1 VKENMPKK
9 TAVIG
14 AGSWGTT
21 LAIHAAK
28 CGHNVSLWVH
38 SEDTLRTL
46 AEKKVNEI
54 YLPGVP
60 LPDTVQPTADPACV
74 SDADYILFAV
84 PSLHFRKTFSMI
96 MPHLRDR
103 AVLISSIKGMEPDTS
118 LRISEIVR
126 ELSQDRFEFSV
137 LSGPSF
143 AREVAQ
149 QNPTAVVIG
158 SENKEIGKEI
168 QNDFSSK
175 YFRLYYNSDVLGIEI
190 GGCVKNIIAIAAG
203 VVSGLGYGY
212 NTLSGLITRGL
223 AEVNRLAINLGAYP
237 ATLMGLAGL
246 GDLVLTCT
254 GHLSR
259 NRQVGVELGQ
269 GKNISEITKNMRMVA
284 EGVRTTEGIY
294 ALARKRNVD
303 MPITEQVQKVLYEG
317 HDPRAAILELM
328 SRELKEE

>member
-1 VKENMPKK
+1 MAKK

-21 LAIHAAK
+21 LAIHAAR
-28 CGHNVSLWVH
+28 CGHDVPLWVH
-38 SEDTLRTL
+38 SEDTLKAL
-46 AEKKVNEI
+46 SEKKANEI
-54 YLPGVP
+54 YLPGFL
-60 LPDTVQPTADPACV
+60 LPDNVHPTSDPGCV

-84 PSLHFRKTFSMI
+84 PSLHFRQTFLEI
-96 MPHLRDR
+96 LPHLRDQS
-103 AVLISSIKGMEPDTS
+103 VLISSIKGMEPNSS
-118 LRISEIVR
+118 LRISEIVQ
-126 ELSQDRFEFSV
+126 ELSGNRYIFSV

-143 AREVAQ
+143 AKEVAQ
-149 QNPTAVVIG
+149 RHPTAVVIG
-158 SENKEIGKEI
+158 SDHKEVGKEI
-168 QNDFSSK
+168 QSDFSSK

-212 NTLSGLITRGL
+212 NTVSGLITRGL
-223 AEVNRLAINLGAYP
+223 AEVNRLAVDLGANP

-269 GKNISEITKNMRMVA
+269 GKKIDEITRNMRMVA
-284 EGVRTTEGIY
+284 EGIRTTEGIY
-294 ALARKRNVD
+294 ALAGKRKVI
-303 MPITEQVQKVLYEG
+303 MPITEQVHKVLYEG
-317 HDPRAAILELM
+317 HDPRTAILELM

>member
-1 VKENMPKK
+1 MPKK

-28 CGHNVSLWVH
+28 CGQDVSLWVH
-38 SEDTLRTL
+38 SEDTLKTL
-46 AEKKVNEI
+46 IEKRVNEI
-54 YLPGVP
+54 YLPGFT
-60 LPDTVQPTADPACV
+60 LPDSVQPTADAKCV
-74 SDADYILFAV
+74 SDADYIIFAV
-84 PSLHFRKTFSMI
+84 PSLHFRKTFSAI
-96 MPHLRDR
+96 MPNLNDR
-103 AVLISSIKGMEPDTS
+103 SVLISSIKGMEPDTS

-126 ELSQDRFEFSV
+126 ELSQDRFRFSV

-143 AREVAQ
+143 AKEVAE

-158 SENKEIGKEI
+158 SEDKGTGKQI
-168 QNDFSSK
+168 QNDLSSK

-223 AEVNRLAINLGAYP
+223 AEVNRLAVDLGANP

-269 GKNISEITKNMRMVA
+269 GKSISEITKNMRMVA
-284 EGVRTTEGIY
+284 EGIRTTQGIH
-294 ALARKRNVD
+294 ALAQKRNVD
-303 MPITEQVQKVLYEG
+303 MPITRQVQKVLYEG

>member
-1 VKENMPKK
+1 MAKK

-21 LAIHAAK
+21 LAIHAAR
-28 CGHNVSLWVH
+28 CGHDVSLWVH
-38 SEDTLRTL
+38 SQDTLKALT
-46 AEKKVNEI
+46 EKKANEI
-54 YLPGVP
+54 YLPGFV
-60 LPDTVQPTADPACV
+60 LPDNVQPSSDPTSV
-74 SDADYILFAV
+74 SNADYVLFAV
-84 PSLHFRKTFSMI
+84 PSLHFRKTFLAI
-96 MPHLRDR
+96 MPHLHDQS
-103 AVLISSIKGMEPDTS
+103 VLISSIKGMEPDTS
-118 LRISEIVR
+118 LRISEIVQ
-126 ELSQDRFEFSV
+126 ELSGNRFIFSV

-143 AREVAQ
+143 AKEVAQ

-158 SENKEIGKEI
+158 SENKEVGKEI

-212 NTLSGLITRGL
+212 NTVSGLITRGL
-223 AEVNRLAINLGAYP
+223 AEVNRLAVNLGANP

-269 GKNISEITKNMRMVA
+269 GKSISEITGTMRMVA
-284 EGVRTTEGIY
+284 EGIRTTQGIY
-294 ALARKRNVD
+294 ALAQKRNVI

-317 HDPRAAILELM
+317 HDPRTAILELM

>member
-1 VKENMPKK
+1 MPKK
-9 TAVIG
+9 TAVVG

-28 CGHNVSLWVH
+28 CGHDVSLWVH
-38 SEDTLRTL
+38 SQDTLKTL
-46 AEKKVNEI
+46 IEKKANEI
-54 YLPGVP
+54 YLPGII
-60 LPDTVQPTADPACV
+60 LPDNVQPTSDPGCV
-74 SDADYILFAV
+74 VNADYIIFAV
-84 PSLHFRKTFSMI
+84 PSLHFRKTFSTI
-96 MPHLRDR
+96 MSHLRDQS
-103 AVLISSIKGMEPDTS
+103 VLISSIKGMEPDTS

-126 ELSQDRFEFSV
+126 ELSQDRFIFSV

-143 AREVAQ
+143 AKEVAQ

-158 SENKEIGKEI
+158 SENKEVGKEI

-223 AEVNRLAINLGAYP
+223 AEVNRLAVNLGANP

-269 GKNISEITKNMRMVA
+269 GKNINEITRNMRMVA
-284 EGVRTTEGIY
+284 EGIRTTQGIY
-294 ALARKRNVD
+294 ALAKKRNIV

-317 HDPRAAILELM
+317 HDPRTAILELM

>member
-1 VKENMPKK
+1 MPKK

-21 LAIHAAK
+21 LAIHASK
-28 CGHNVSLWVH
+28 CGHDVSLWVH
-38 SEDTLRTL
+38 SQDTLKTL
-46 AEKKVNEI
+46 IEKKVNEI
-54 YLPGVP
+54 YLPGYT
-60 LPDTVQPTADPACV
+60 LPDNVQPTSDPGCV
-74 SDADYILFAV
+74 TDVDYVIFAV
-84 PSLHFRKTFSMI
+84 PSLHFRKTFSAI
-96 MPHLRDR
+96 LPHLKDR
-103 AVLISSIKGMEPDTS
+103 SVLISSIKGMEPDTS
-118 LRISEIVR
+118 LRISEIVQ
-126 ELSQDRFEFSV
+126 ELSQDRFIFSV

-143 AREVAQ
+143 AKEVAQ
-149 QNPTAVVIG
+149 QNPSAVVIG
-158 SENKEIGKEI
+158 SENKDVGKEI

-223 AEVNRLAINLGAYP
+223 AEVNRLAVNLGANP

-269 GKNISEITKNMRMVA
+269 GKNIGEITRNMRMVA
-284 EGVRTTEGIY
+284 EGIRTTQGIY
-294 ALARKRNVD
+294 ALAQKLNVA
-303 MPITEQVQKVLYEG
+303 MPITEQVHKVIYEG
-317 HDPRAAILELM
+317 HDPHTAILELM

>member
-1 VKENMPKK
+1 MPKK

-28 CGHNVSLWVH
+28 CGHDVSLWVH
-38 SEDTLRTL
+38 SQDTLKTL
-46 AEKKVNEI
+46 IEKKANEI
-54 YLPGVP
+54 YLPGII
-60 LPDTVQPTADPACV
+60 LPDNVQPTSDPGCV
-74 SDADYILFAV
+74 VNADYIIFAV
-84 PSLHFRKTFSMI
+84 PSLHFRTTFSAI
-96 MPHLRDR
+96 MPHLHDQS
-103 AVLISSIKGMEPDTS
+103 VLISSIKGMEPDTS

-126 ELSQDRFEFSV
+126 ELSQDRFIFSV

-143 AREVAQ
+143 AKEVAQ

-158 SENKEIGKEI
+158 SENKEVGKEI

-223 AEVNRLAINLGAYP
+223 AEVNRLAVNLGANP

-269 GKNISEITKNMRMVA
+269 GKNINEITRNMRMVA
-284 EGVRTTEGIY
+284 EGIRTTQGIY
-294 ALARKRNVD
+294 ALAKKRNMA

-317 HDPRAAILELM
+317 HDPRTAILELM

>member
-28 CGHNVSLWVH
+28 CGHDVSLWVH
-38 SEDTLRTL
+38 SQDTLKAL
-46 AEKKVNEI
+46 IEKKTNEI
-54 YLPGVP
+54 YLPGII
-60 LPDTVQPTADPACV
+60 LPDNVQPTSDPGCV
-74 SDADYILFAV
+74 VNADYIIFAV
-84 PSLHFRKTFSMI
+84 PSLHFRKTFSTI
-96 MPHLRDR
+96 MPDLRDQS
-103 AVLISSIKGMEPDTS
+103 VLISSIKGMEPDTS

-126 ELSQDRFEFSV
+126 ELSQDRFIFSV

-143 AREVAQ
+143 AKEVAQ

-158 SENKEIGKEI
+158 SENKEVGKEI

-223 AEVNRLAINLGAYP
+223 AEVNRLAVNLGANP

-269 GKNISEITKNMRMVA
+269 GKNINEITRNMRMVA
-284 EGVRTTEGIY
+284 EGIRTTQGIY
-294 ALARKRNVD
+294 ALAKKRNMV

-317 HDPRAAILELM
+317 HDPRTAILELM

>member
-1 VKENMPKK
+1 MGKK

-21 LAIHAAK
+21 LAIHASN
-28 CGHNVSLWVH
+28 CGHDVSLWVH
-38 SEDTLRTL
+38 SQDTLKTL
-46 AEKKVNEI
+46 IEKKENEI
-54 YLPGVP
+54 YLPGYI
-60 LPDTVQPTADPACV
+60 LPENVRPTSDPACV
-74 SDADYILFAV
+74 LDANYILFAV
-84 PSLHFRKTFSMI
+84 PSLHFRKTFLAM
-96 MPHLRDR
+96 MDHLRDGS
-103 AVLISSIKGMEPDTS
+103 VIISSIKGMEPDTS
-118 LRISEIVR
+118 LRISEIVQN
-126 ELSQDRFEFSV
+126 LSQDRFIFSV

-143 AREVAQ
+143 AKEVAQ

-158 SENKEIGKEI
+158 SENKEVGKEI

-175 YFRLYYNSDVLGIEI
+175 YFRLYYNLDVLGIEI

-212 NTLSGLITRGL
+212 NTVSGLITRGL
-223 AEVNRLAINLGAYP
+223 AEVNRLAVNLGANP
-237 ATLMGLAGL
+237 STLMGLAGL

-269 GKNISEITKNMRMVA
+269 GKKINEITGTMRMVA
-284 EGVRTTEGIY
+284 EGIRTTQGIH
-294 ALARKRNVD
+294 ALAQKRKVV
-303 MPITEQVQKVLYEG
+303 MPITEQVYKVLYEG
-317 HDPRAAILELM
+317 HDPRTAILELM

>member
-1 VKENMPKK
+1 MPKK
-9 TAVIG
+9 TAVVG

-21 LAIHAAK
+21 LAIHASK
-28 CGHNVSLWVH
+28 CGHDVSLWVH
-38 SEDTLRTL
+38 SEDTLKTL
-46 AEKKVNEI
+46 IQKRVNEI
-54 YLPGVP
+54 YLPGFT
-60 LPDTVQPTADPACV
+60 LPDTVQPTSETKCV
-74 SDADYILFAV
+74 SDADYIIFAV
-84 PSLHFRKTFSMI
+84 PSLHFRKTFLAM
-96 MPHLRDR
+96 MPNLNDR
-103 AVLISSIKGMEPDTS
+103 SVLISSIKGMEPDTS

-126 ELSQDRFEFSV
+126 ELSKDRFQFSV

-143 AREVAQ
+143 AKEVAQ

-158 SENKEIGKEI
+158 SEEKETGKQI
-168 QNDFSSK
+168 QNDLSSK

-223 AEVNRLAINLGAYP
+223 AEVNRLAVNLGANP

-269 GKNISEITKNMRMVA
+269 GKNINEITKNMRMVA
-284 EGVRTTEGIY
+284 EGVRTTQGIS
-294 ALARKRNVD
+294 ALAQKRNVD
-303 MPITEQVQKVLYEG
+303 MPITRQVQKVLYEG